1 VSRPWFPP
9 AGSRDVSHL
18 LCVSCLCCRPRVA
31 VLGPRAAERRLCPYQ
46 RDARGHVSVGCRVW
60 GSDAV
65 GPGRTDCEVRVSV
78 CILLWNRPA
87 ALPYVSWTLM
97 NQAMSDHFVLS
108 LETLTSWASR
118 TVGYRA
124 EVWSIGGVYVSMAI
138 EQVLRLERC
147 CSATGESALEG
158 TRSERSICL

>member
-1 VSRPWFPP
+1 
-9 AGSRDVSHL
+9 
-18 LCVSCLCCRPRVA
+18 
-31 VLGPRAAERRLCPYQ
+31 
-46 RDARGHVSVGCRVW
+46 
-60 GSDAV
+60 
-65 GPGRTDCEVRVSV
+65 
-78 CILLWNRPA
+78 
-87 ALPYVSWTLM
+87 M

-147 CSATGESALEG
+147 CSATCESALEG
-158 TRSERSICL
+158 TRSERPICL